1 MSNCGSEGIFGFVI
15 RFRIGWSYQVAVLRQ
30 FSNSSFYMVALYV
43 FFLVFF
49 LALYTCVV
57 GPYLASRRC
66 VAHLDLVFMILATY
80 GSHGALPPFLHT
92 YY

>member
-1 MSNCGSEGIFGFVI
+1 MF
-15 RFRIGWSYQVAVLRQ
+15 
-30 FSNSSFYMVALYV
+30 